1 MAGAWRRCVV
11 TDTCERLGGS
21 PMTIRGTLALQDF
34 LTRVRARVRRSRRQ
48 VVPGRKI
55 AESVPIGRLMC
66 PLRYDLHVRIEFIR
80 LLGDQWA
87 LYADDLPGF
96 LERPQSRA
104 YYVWFK
110 EVACARYQRQIYAD
124 DQSLQSAFLG
134 RVHETARLWKSIT
147 SSGYDLSTPVRLQS
161 GRTIRA
167 VHGKRINSAYFAGD
181 GCHRVSCLYVMGH
194 DRLEPEQYEVEFART
209 YQPLDNTAIL
219 IKKLPLN
226 RTAYLHFISRFYC
239 DGMALDSVE
248 QIRQHVAS
256 RNTSLLSELE
266 SVLAFDLDSVA
277 TT

>member
-1 MAGAWRRCVV
+1 MTFR
-11 TDTCERLGGS
+11 GS
-21 PMTIRGTLALQDF
+21 LALQDF

-55 AESVPIGRLMC
+55 AQPVSIGRLMC

-80 LLGDQWA
+80 LVRDQWT
-87 LYADDLPGF
+87 LYANDLAGF
-96 LERPQSRA
+96 LECPQSKA

-124 DQSLQSAFLG
+124 DRSLQSAFLG

-147 SSGYDLSTPVRLQS
+147 SNGYDLSTPVRLQS
-161 GRTIRA
+161 GRSIRA
-167 VHGKRINSAYFAGD
+167 VHGKRIKSAYFAGD
-181 GCHRVSCLYVMGH
+181 GCHRLSCLYLMGH

-209 YQPLDNTAIL
+209 YRPLDNTAIL

-226 RTAYLHFISRFYC
+226 RTEYLHFISRFYC
-239 DGMALDSVE
+239 DGKELDSVE
-248 QIRQHVAS
+248 EIRHHVAS
-256 RNTSLLSELE
+256 HSPTLLPELE

-277 TT
+277 TA